1 MFLNNILS
9 TSLEVFS
16 HLSLIS
22 GAGCDK
28 AGKIKENDP
37 LFLETED
44 S

>member
-1 MFLNNILS
+1 MFLSNILS
-9 TSLEVFS
+9 TRF
-16 HLSLIS
+16 